1 MVKVSLR
8 QCEKCGKKD
17 IPVRPIADSG
27 EMKYVCAACSRKIKQ
42 DSPNQK
48 ALSSSRAKSRRK
60 TSPVLQEVSHTRQS
74 SAQSSVTQ
82 SSSSSLSTRTSTRS
96 ATSSTST
103 TPRPV
108 APPRQMRRVSRR
120 VTATLRHIAPNLDIQ
135 SIASLR
141 ILIVIVGIALL
152 LIGVTL
158 GDHFL
163 VSEWAQY
170 EWARRL
176 GY

>member
-1 MVKVSLR
+1 MVKVSVGI
-8 QCEKCGKKD
+8 CEKCGKKD
-17 IPVRPIADSG
+17 TPVRPIADSG

-42 DSPNQK
+42 DTPSQK
-48 ALSSSRAKSRRK
+48 ARPSSRAKSRRK
-60 TSPVLQEVSHTRQS
+60 TSPVLQEDSHTRQTS
-74 SAQSSVTQ
+74 SQSRVTQ
-82 SSSSSLSTRTSTRS
+82 PSSSSRSARRSTRS
-96 ATSSTST
+96 TASSTST
-103 TPRPV
+103 TPRMV
-108 APPRQMRRVSRR
+108 APPRQRSQVSRR
-120 VTATLRHIAPNLDIQ
+120 VTSTLRHIAPNLDIP
-135 SIASLR
+135 SVASLR
-141 ILIVIVGIALL
+141 ILIVILGIALL

>member
-1 MVKVSLR
+1 MVKVSVGI
-8 QCEKCGKKD
+8 CEKCGKKD
-17 IPVRPIADSG
+17 TPVRPIADSG

-42 DSPNQK
+42 DTPNQK
-48 ALSSSRAKSRRK
+48 ARPSSRAKSRRK
-60 TSPVLQEVSHTRQS
+60 TSPVYQEGSRTGQT
-74 SAQSSVTQ
+74 SAQSRVTQ
-82 SSSSSLSTRTSTRS
+82 SSSSSRSTRS
-96 ATSSTST
+96 PTRSTASSAST
-103 TPRPV
+103 TPRMV
-108 APPRQMRRVSRR
+108 APPRQRRQVSRR
-120 VTATLRHIAPNLDIQ
+120 VTETLRHIAPNLDVP

-141 ILIVIVGIALL
+141 ILLVIVGIALL